1 MKNVVVFGDLWVLSN
16 VFQKFSTWSQNTL
29 GLTNFW
35 WTRFFLKIGFIAVTI
50 NIIINFKVD
59 AYAWI
64 IFLQSVFW
72 LFMLVFV
79 LGIDKLCIKLEKRYT
94 KGHKHVNKRIK
105 TLFMSR
111 VTYGVLSGWNFV
123 LLSILIVKTR
133 SLGENVLPD
142 IMVSMVPI
150 CLYFIS
156 CTPLPPSQSNV
167 SKLIKKAKGKVQEV
181 FLPNPEHLP
190 INSVPD

>member
-1 MKNVVVFGDLWVLSN
+1 MKNVAVFGDLWILSK
-16 VFQKFSTWSQNTL
+16 VFQKFSTWSQNTF

-35 WTRFFLKIGFIAVTI
+35 WTRFFLKIGFIAMTI

-111 VTYGVLSGWNFV
+111 VMYSVLSGWNFV
-123 LLSILIVKTR
+123 LLLILIVKTR
-133 SLGENVLPD
+133 GLGENILPD
-142 IMVSMVPI
+142 IMVSTVPI

-156 CTPLPPSQSNV
+156 CTPLPPSQS
-167 SKLIKKAKGKVQEV
+167 KLKVWLKNMKKKATKVLSPEV
-181 FLPNPEHLP
+181 EPEP
-190 INSVPD
+190 SPC